1 MIYGKVY
8 VLIVYIMGG
17 VILKRLL
24 LLLTTLIMILSASI
38 VFAEEDPDAV
48 IREWEEKYGD
58 QRLWDYL
65 INAAFAEQ
73 ESWRYAWN
81 PSIRPMLPDQDAIS
95 AEEAEKL
102 AIQLIPQYDSEI
114 SAEKLESLTCV
125 VSSYHKPE
133 DDTGTYWSKNGTW
146 VIDFWD
152 TQGKE
157 HLSVCTICIDAHTG
171 IPSALLLPSGTHYVG
186 APDNAEMVTG
196 AEG

>member
-1 MIYGKVY
+1 M
-8 VLIVYIMGG
+8 
-17 VILKRLL
+17 KRLL
-24 LLLTTLIMILSASI
+24 LLLTAFIMIFSASAA
-38 VFAEEDPDAV
+38 FAEEDPDAE

-58 QRLWDYL
+58 QRLWDYQ

-81 PSIRPMLPDQDAIS
+81 PSMRPILPDHVAIP

-102 AIQLIPQYDSEI
+102 AIQLIPQYRSEI
-114 SAEKLESLTCV
+114 SAERLDSLTCV

-146 VIDFWD
+146 VIGFWD

-157 HLSVCTICIDAHTG
+157 ALSVCTICIDAHTG

-186 APDNAEMVTG
+186 APDNAEMVTV

>member
-1 MIYGKVY
+1 M
-8 VLIVYIMGG
+8 
-17 VILKRLL
+17 KRLL

-81 PSIRPMLPDQDAIS
+81 PSMRPMLPDQDAIS

-102 AIQLIPQYDSEI
+102 AIQLIPQYGSEI
-114 SAEKLESLTCV
+114 NAER
-125 VSSYHKPE
+125 
-133 DDTGTYWSKNGTW
+133 
-146 VIDFWD
+146 F
-152 TQGKE
+152 
-157 HLSVCTICIDAHTG
+157 TICIDAHTG

-186 APDNAEMVTG
+186 APDNAEVVTG
-196 AEG
+196 TEG

>member
-1 MIYGKVY
+1 M
-8 VLIVYIMGG
+8 
-17 VILKRLL
+17 KRLL

-81 PSIRPMLPDQDAIS
+81 PSMRPMLPDQDAIS

-102 AIQLIPQYDSEI
+102 AIQLIPQYGSEI
-114 SAEKLESLTCV
+114 NAERLESLTCV
-125 VSSYHKPE
+125 VSSYRKPE
-133 DDTGTYWSKNGTW
+133 NDTGSYWSTNG
-146 VIDFWD
+146 
-152 TQGKE
+152 
-157 HLSVCTICIDAHTG
+157 ICIDAHTG

-186 APDNAEMVTG
+186 APDNAEVVTG
-196 AEG
+196 TEG

>member
-8 VLIVYIMGG
+8 VLIVCIMGG
-17 VILKRLL
+17 VVLKRLF
-24 LLLTTLIMILSASI
+24 LLLTGLIMILSAPI
-38 VFAEEDPDAV
+38 AFAEEDAV

-157 HLSVCTICIDAHTG
+157 PLSICTICIDAHTG

-186 APDNAEMVTG
+186 TPDNAEMITG
-196 AEG
+196 TEG

>member
-1 MIYGKVY
+1 M
-8 VLIVYIMGG
+8 
-17 VILKRLL
+17 KRLL

-81 PSIRPMLPDQDAIS
+81 PSMRPMLPDQDAIS

-102 AIQLIPQYDSEI
+102 AIQLIPQYGSEI
-114 SAEKLESLTCV
+114 NVERLESLTCV
-125 VSSYHKPE
+125 VSNYHKPE

-157 HLSVCTICIDAHTG
+157 PLSICTICIDAHTG

-186 APDNAEMVTG
+186 TPDNAEVVTG
-196 AEG
+196 TEG